1 MRTTYENQ
9 TTELIN
15 PAPIET
21 NEVTCNDGTKDI
33 TNGKKPP
40 CINNGGV
47 KPLQEIVTVKT
58 GTPAKQESDLQYYTS
73 ANFLKRASVSIVPVT
88 LIGVYCY
95 NKKFSLTKSALLVS
109 IPIVIITGLQYVF
122 MGGGKNAYW
131 GIFIPPS
138 IRANQMKK
146 ILLEP
151 QKINK

>member
-21 NEVTCNDGTKDI
+21 NQVTCNDGTKDI

-73 ANFLKRASVSIVPVT
+73 ANFLKRASFSIVP
-88 LIGVYCY
+88 IGLVGLYCY
-95 NKKFSLTKSALLVS
+95 NKKFSLLKSAILVS
-109 IPIVIITGLQYVF
+109 IPIAAITILQNGL
-122 MGGGKNAYW
+122 GGSKNAYW
-131 GIFIPPS
+131 SIFIPPS
-138 IRANQMKK
+138 VRANQMKK